1 MKLCSLLL
9 LMFSL
14 HSVAEV
20 FTWVNENGVRV
31 YGDEPPANAK
41 KADLPAIQKLKT
53 LKIPEKKKGPASQTQ
68 DGEPF
73 AGYNALNILSPKQEA
88 VITAGEANSIS
99 IQLHIT
105 PSLQPNHEVTLLLD
119 GKVVKSGAQ
128 LNFQLDN
135 ISRGSHL
142 LQAKVK
148 FNGQLLVSSGNRRI
162 HVQRPSILNRNNA
175 R

>member
-53 LKIPEKKKGPASQTQ
+53 LKIPEKKKDPASQTQ
-68 DGEPF
+68 NGEPF
-73 AGYNALNILSPKQEA
+73 AGYNTLSILTPKQEA

-99 IQLHIT
+99 IQLHIA
-105 PSLQPNHEVTLLLD
+105 PALQPKHEVTLLLD

-128 LNFQLDN
+128 LNFQLEN
-135 ISRGSHL
+135 IARGSHL

-148 FNGQLLVSSGNRRI
+148 YNGQLLVSSGNRRI